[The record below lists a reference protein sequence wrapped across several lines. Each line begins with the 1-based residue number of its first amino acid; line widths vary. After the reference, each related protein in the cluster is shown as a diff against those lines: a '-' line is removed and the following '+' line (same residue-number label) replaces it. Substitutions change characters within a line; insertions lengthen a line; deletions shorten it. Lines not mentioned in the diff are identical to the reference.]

1 MGDLAVI
8 KVHLVVVRSCHLY
21 LFILGHIISCHF
33 ITLSGYFVIGQ
44 MMVFQ
49 CHVISCNFMSY
60 HVKSCH
66 VVSCHV
72 MSCHVMSSHA
82 MSCHVMSCHV
92 MSRQIMSLHILSYHV
107 ISCVIGLF
115 RPALNKVG
123 RAGEGQGQIRRHRPL
138 ALLLGRRRKR
148 GTAPQPFAQKGKP
161 PPFSP

>member
-72 MSCHVMSSHA
+72 MSCHLMP
-82 MSCHVMSCHV
+82 CHVMSCHV